1 MTIKNK
7 SVLITGGAGFIGSHL
22 VDALAEKDPDNLV
35 VVDTFFIGKKSNL
48 EKAEQI
54 YPQLKVYK
62 QDASD
67 QEMMGTILKNEGI
80 DVVFNLAVI
89 PLPAS
94 LTRPR
99 WTFEQNIDITLS
111 VCELARAD
119 LFETLV
125 HFSSSEAYGSA
136 VYVPMDEDHKL
147 GALTPYAAS
156 KAATDLFVL
165 SYYTVFGIDA
175 SIVRPFNNYGP
186 RQNEGT
192 YAGVIPIT
200 IKRILA
206 GKPPIIYGDG
216 EQTRDYTYV
225 SETAEAA
232 LQIYNCKRT
241 RGKILNIGS
250 GKETSILHL
259 IKTIMK
265 ILKCDMPITY
275 EEERPGDVRRHI
287 ADISFARKLINFQQK
302 IDLEEGLKRTVA
314 WYYKTLNPQK

>member
-1 MTIKNK
+1 MSLKNK

-22 VDALAEKDPDNLV
+22 VDALVEKEPETLV
-35 VVDTFFIGKKSNL
+35 VVDTFFIGKESNL
-48 EKAEQI
+48 ERAHQI
-54 YPQLKVYK
+54 YPSLKVYK
-62 QDASD
+62 HDASD
-67 QEMMGTILKNEGI
+67 QEMMGKILENEGI

-94 LTRPR
+94 LIRPK
-99 WTFEQNIDITLS
+99 WTFEQNVNITLS
-111 VCELARAD
+111 VCELARANN
-119 LFETLV
+119 FETLV

-136 VYVPMDEDHKL
+136 VYVPMDENHKL

-156 KAATDLFVL
+156 KAAADLLVL
-165 SYYTVFGIDA
+165 SYYTVFGIDV

-206 GKPPIIYGDG
+206 GEPPIIYGDG

-232 LQIYNCKRT
+232 LQIYNCKKT

-250 GKETSILHL
+250 GKETSIQYLV
-259 IKTIMK
+259 KTIMK
-265 ILKCDMPITY
+265 ILDCDMPITY

-287 ADISFARKLINFQQK
+287 ADISLARKLINFEQK
-302 IDLEEGLKRTVA
+302 IDLEEGLRKTVA
-314 WYYKTLNPQK
+314 WYQKTLDPQK